1 MAIFGGFYRNSIKED
16 MQRALS
22 IGCNVIE
29 QHKGDWTSEDVE
41 KLLIDVYSL
50 AMDKFNDHSII
61 CQLPDEVVRNMRERG
76 EK

>member
-1 MAIFGGFYRNSIKED
+1 MAIFGGFYRNSIKEE
-16 MQRALS
+16 M
-22 IGCNVIE
+22 
-29 QHKGDWTSEDVE
+29 HKGDWTSEDVE